1 MTMKISL
8 STFFGLLIWLNAFS
22 QSNVQGLPFLR
33 LEIKPAEYCL
43 GSVYNGGFMC
53 VQSGIK
59 AETFLLGGKL
69 IPEVQYNRGLFDLEK
84 LSFPNDYMKPF
95 SDLRFGVR
103 MGKYFEGRS
112 TFRKL
117 RCIDHAEKEGDIITV
132 YYEEE
137 NVHGDLH
144 VGFTAGMYMSRSF
157 LKSGFT
163 TESGI
168 DASVSLNSTSVYAGF
183 AMTKIIDNKAKQYS
197 SGNVCTWD
205 KYALYY
211 FNVLYSL
218 QHKIGDSYYVGGLP
232 TSIAGQAYPFQA
244 DVSDKLL
251 DFRPFGI
258 SMGFVGGRW
267 RRGFVG
273 SYEVGMIPS
282 LKGKGFFVKI
292 GASYALGIGK
302 Q

>member
-1 MTMKISL
+1 MKSTVISL
-8 STFFGLLIWLNAFS
+8 FGLFVALYVYG
-22 QSNVQGLPFLR
+22 QSNVQGLPYLR
-33 LEIKPAEYCL
+33 LEIKPAEYCM

-69 IPEVQYNRGLFDLEK
+69 IPEVQYNRGLFDIEK
-84 LSFPNDYMKPF
+84 LSFPNEYMKPF

-103 MGKYFEGRS
+103 YGKYVVGGS
-112 TFRKL
+112 TFRHL
-117 RCIDHAEKEGDIITV
+117 RCIDRVERDGNTITE

-144 VGFTAGMYMSRSF
+144 LGFAAGMYMSRAF

-163 TESGI
+163 EESGI
-168 DASVSLNSTSVYAGF
+168 DGSVSVNATSIYAGF
-183 AMTKIIDNKAKQYS
+183 ALTKLIDNKTKEYK
-197 SGNVCTWD
+197 SGNYCTWD

-211 FNVLYSL
+211 FNVMYAV
-218 QHKIGDSYYVGGLP
+218 QHSIGDAYYVGGAP
-232 TSIAGQAYPFQA
+232 TPIAGQAYPNIPN
-244 DVSDKLL
+244 VSDKLR
-251 DFRPFGI
+251 DFRPFGF

-267 RRGFVG
+267 RKGFVG

-292 GASYALGIGK
+292 GASVALGFGK
-302 Q
+302 QQ